1 MRAAISALGLSLGLA
16 CLGLACLGLAS
27 AAIAMP
33 TASPPARSNAIL
45 AHGCHHYY
53 AHDLSGWHR
62 HDKACG
68 TLRGLVGGKPRGAAK
83 S

>member
-1 MRAAISALGLSLGLA
+1 
-16 CLGLACLGLAS
+16 
-27 AAIAMP
+27 MP
-33 TASPPARSNAIL
+33 TTSPPAASNAIL
-45 AHGCHHYY
+45 VHGCHHYY

>member
-1 MRAAISALGLSLGLA
+1 MRAAMSALGLSLGLV
-16 CLGLACLGLAS
+16 S
-27 AAIAMP
+27 AAMAVPAMAMP
-33 TASPPARSNAIL
+33 AASPPVLSHTIL
-45 AHGCHHYY
+45 THGCHHYY

-68 TLRGLVGGKPRGAAK
+68 TLRGLVGGKARGAAK

>member
-1 MRAAISALGLSLGLA
+1 VRAAISALGLSLGLV
-16 CLGLACLGLAS
+16 S
-27 AAIAMP
+27 AAMAAAMAMP
-33 TASPPARSNAIL
+33 TASPAVLSNTIRI
-45 AHGCHHYY
+45 HGCHHYY

-68 TLRGLVGGKPRGAAK
+68 TLKGLVGKGRATTK